1 MTAVTGQRTH
11 ADLMDRAYR
20 WQRHIYDLTRKYYL
34 FGRDRMIR
42 ELAVPPRGTVLEIGC
57 GTGRNLALVR
67 RLWPDA
73 RLYGID
79 ISAEMLKTAHAR
91 PGLDAVLALGDA
103 AAFDADH
110 LLGRLS
116 FDRIL
121 LPYCTSM
128 IPAWQEAIVN
138 ACGLLAPGGS
148 LQIVDF
154 GQMAG
159 LPAPIRAAL
168 RSWLAAFHVSV
179 RDGLAEFVAST
190 AAARGLACTI
200 TTGRGGYYQRM
211 SISRP
216 GLPDA
221 AAIDGTVTQL
231 TQSRHTAAI

>member
-1 MTAVTGQRTH
+1 MNLAAGQQAH
-11 ADLMDRAYR
+11 AQLMDGVYR

-42 ELAVPPRGTVLEIGC
+42 ELAVPARGTVLEIGC
-57 GTGRNLALVR
+57 GTGRNLAVIR
-67 RLWPDA
+67 RLWPEA

-91 PGLDAVLALGDA
+91 PGVNAVLALGDA

-110 LLGRLS
+110 LLGWLS

-121 LPYCTSM
+121 MPYCTSM

-148 LQIVDF
+148 LHIVDF
-154 GQMAG
+154 GDLAG
-159 LPAPIRAAL
+159 MPALL
-168 RSWLAAFHVSV
+168 RVPLQRWLAAFHVTP
-179 RDGLAEFVAST
+179 RTDLAEFVTRTVS
-190 AAARGLACTI
+190 ARGLACTI
-200 TTGRGGYYQRM
+200 ATGPGGYYQRLA
-211 SISRP
+211 ISRP

-221 AAIDGTVTQL
+221 AASNAAVTEM
-231 TQSRHTAAI
+231 TRTRHTAAT

>member
-1 MTAVTGQRTH
+1 MNLAEGQQAH
-11 ADLMDRAYR
+11 AQLMDGVYR

-67 RLWPDA
+67 QLWPEA

-91 PGLDAVLALGDA
+91 CGLNAMLALGDA

-121 LPYCTSM
+121 MPYCTSM
-128 IPAWQEAIVN
+128 IPSWREAIVN

-148 LQIVDF
+148 LHIVDF
-154 GQMAG
+154 GDLAG
-159 LPAPIRAAL
+159 LPAPIRTPL
-168 RSWLAAFHVSV
+168 RRWLTAFHVTPRS
-179 RDGLAEFVAST
+179 DLAEFVTRTAS
-190 AAARGLACTI
+190 ARGLACTI
-200 TTGRGGYYQRM
+200 AAGPGGYYQRLA
-211 SISRP
+211 ISRP
-216 GLPDA
+216 GLPEVAQNA
-221 AAIDGTVTQL
+221 ATVTEM
-231 TQSRHTAAI
+231 TQSRHTAAT